1 MIDNSN
7 FPLPSNRK
15 FGYTFSFIFFFFSI
29 YFFLNNIFFYNYFFL
44 SVSIL
49 CFIITFVKSEVLYP
63 LNKLWMRFGLLLG
76 KIINPI
82 IMGLIFFIIFTPV
95 SIFMK
100 LIGRDEL
107 RLDFNTRKSNW
118 RIRNKDLNNETDFE
132 KQF

>member
-1 MIDNSN
+1 MVENSD

-15 FGYTFSFIFFFFSI
+15 FGYTFSLIFLIFSI
-29 YFFLNNIFFYNYFFL
+29 YFFLKNTIFFNYFFL
-44 SVSIL
+44 SVSFFF
-49 CFIITFVKSEVLYP
+49 FIITFVKSDALYP
-63 LNKLWMRFGLLLG
+63 LNKLWMSFGLLLG

-107 RLDFNTRKSNW
+107 RLDFDIKKSNW
-118 RIRNKDLNNETDFE
+118 RIRDKDLNNQTDFE